1 MKIQIRQS
9 VFETNSSHNDTMN
22 MTSKPLD
29 DIYFTFFQ
37 YYLKQKRDWY
47 KYRIEDYIIDDVTFT
62 MPQLHVQADT
72 DLESNTRF
80 VYIYESL
87 GSKIAF
93 VASYLWTTYHHLKDW
108 FEWRRDDKKELIT
121 KEKFIL
127 KLNDWFVTYLL
138 KYLKKCGYHQLEN
151 IEWDIQDEYESYYI
165 QFPETYNDKDIDL
178 EPELSEFI
186 DVFDKFKED
195 VTEEEFCDILDKLFA
210 DDFKIVEHQSPY
222 HAERLEIKT
231 F

>member
-1 MKIQIRQS
+1 MRIQIRQG

-47 KYRIEDYIIDDVTFT
+47 KYYIEDYISKDVTFI
-62 MPQLHVQADT
+62 MPQLHVQADIELT
-72 DLESNTRF
+72 SNTRC

-87 GSKIAF
+87 ASKIAF
-93 VASYLWTTYHHLKDW
+93 VASYLWSSYHHLKDW
-108 FEWRRDDKKELIT
+108 FGWHKDDKKGLIT

-138 KYLKKCGYHQLEN
+138 KYLKKRGYHQLEN
-151 IEWDIQDEYESYYI
+151 IEWDIRDKYKSYNI
-165 QFPETYNDKDIDL
+165 QFPDTYNDKDIDL
-178 EPELSEFI
+178 EPELTEFI

-210 DDFKIVEHQSPY
+210 DDFKIVDHQSP
-222 HAERLEIKT
+222 HGAERLEIKT

>member
-1 MKIQIRQS
+1 MRIQIRQS

-37 YYLKQKRDWY
+37 YYLKQKREWY
-47 KYRIEDYIIDDVTFT
+47 KYRIEDYICDDVTFI
-62 MPQLHVQADT
+62 MPQLNVQPDT
-72 DLESNTRF
+72 DLSYNTKC

-108 FEWRRDDKKELIT
+108 FGWHGNDEKVLFT
-121 KEKFIL
+121 KQKFIL
-127 KLNDWFVTYLL
+127 KLNDWFITYLL
-138 KYLKKCGYHQLEN
+138 KYLKKRGYYQLKK
-151 IEWDIQDEYESYYI
+151 IEWNIHDTYESYNI
-165 QFPETYNDKDIDL
+165 KFPDTYNDEDIDL
-178 EPELSEFI
+178 EPELTEFI

-210 DDFKIVEHQSPY
+210 DDFKIVDHQSPY
-222 HAERLEIKT
+222 YAERLEIKT